1 MHVCTVTGFLRC
13 HLLVAFEYDRSW
25 ILVLGK
31 DHSYIHTYIHRLSP
45 RWREY
50 VCMCIEVTSALQVVV
65 YVVEE
70 RQRLPLAGEGS
81 APLLNQT
88 QRLGHNQRGS
98 AEVRVQVKR

>member
-1 MHVCTVTGFLRC
+1 MIG
-13 HLLVAFEYDRSW
+13 AGSSS
-25 ILVLGK
+25 LGK
-31 DHSYIHTYIHRLSP
+31 TTPTYIHRLSP

-88 QRLGHNQRGS
+88 QRLGRNQR
-98 AEVRVQVKR
+98 EVRVQGKG